1 MSGLNGV
8 SDYTGEVETR
18 TLLPEEVTPVIR
30 NAITDKLGSKVI
42 LTLDLPIGIVGG
54 GAKAGFTLTEDG
66 NLRMVLSVTRDE
78 ANHNNLVLSIP
89 QDSLADYDKKTD
101 IRVSY
106 NGLGGILSDYG
117 VTLEGFRDVR
127 VANVIGNFTNINAIY
142 QINLCSADTPK

>member
-1 MSGLNGV
+1 M
-8 SDYTGEVETR
+8 
-18 TLLPEEVTPVIR
+18 IR

-106 NGLGGILSDYG
+106 NGLGGILSSYG
-117 VTLEGFRDVR
+117 VTLEDSG
-127 VANVIGNFTNINAIY
+127 T
-142 QINLCSADTPK
+142 